1 MSTTPQPVQQENPQ
15 APVLQHVEDGLAILT
30 LNRPDR
36 MNAISTE
43 LATALNEALT
53 AISVDKH
60 IQAVIITGAGKGF
73 CAGGDLK
80 EIWEARQKNDKE
92 SMEPLLRSGM
102 GMVLKMR
109 TMRQPIV
116 AAVNG
121 AAAGAGMNIALA
133 ADVRIAAE
141 NASFGETFAKVGLF
155 PDFGGTYFLP
165 QLVGHAKAAELF
177 YTGDMF
183 DAKTA
188 LELGIVNRLV
198 PADKLMEEAKKFAMT
213 IVTGPRVASR
223 ALKQVLFGND
233 RNVLTK
239 ALEYEV
245 EEQIRCF
252 ESEDSAEGLR
262 AFFEKRKPNFQGK

>member
-36 MNAISTE
+36 MNAINTE

-141 NASFGETFAKVGLF
+141 NASFGETFA
-155 PDFGGTYFLP
+155 
-165 QLVGHAKAAELF
+165 
-177 YTGDMF
+177 GDMF

-239 ALEYEV
+239 ALEYEI

>member
-36 MNAISTE
+36 MNAINTE
-43 LATALNEALT
+43 LSTALNEALT

-262 AFFEKRKPNFQGK
+262 AFVEKRKPNFQGK

>member
-36 MNAISTE
+36 MNAINTE
-43 LATALNEALT
+43 LSTALNEALT

-141 NASFGETFAKVGLF
+141 NASSGETFAKVGLF

-262 AFFEKRKPNFQGK
+262 AFVEKRKPNFQGK

>member
-36 MNAISTE
+36 MNAINTE
-43 LATALNEALT
+43 LSTALNEALT

-183 DAKTA
+183 DAKRA

>member
-1 MSTTPQPVQQENPQ
+1 MSTPPQPVQENQ
-15 APVLQHVEDGLAILT
+15 NAPVLQHVEDGLAILT

-36 MNAISTE
+36 MNAINSE

-60 IQAVIITGAGKGF
+60 IHAVIITGAGKAF

-80 EIWEARQKNDKE
+80 EIWEGRQKNDKE
-92 SMEPLLRSGM
+92 SLEPLLRSGM
-102 GMVLKMR
+102 GAVLKMR

-133 ADVRIAAE
+133 ADVRFAAE
-141 NASFGETFAKVGLF
+141 TASFGETFAKVGLF
-155 PDFGGTYFLP
+155 PDFGGTFFLP
-165 QLVGHAKAAELF
+165 QLVGHAKAAELL

-188 LELGIVNRLV
+188 LQLGVVNRLV
-198 PADKLMEEAKKFAMT
+198 PADKLLEEAKNFAMT

-223 ALKQVLFGND
+223 ALKQVLFGNQ
-233 RNVLTK
+233 RAELTK

-245 EEQIRCF
+245 EEQMRCF
-252 ESEDSAEGLR
+252 ASEDSAEGLR

>member
-1 MSTTPQPVQQENPQ
+1 MSTPPQPVQQEGSAGVVHQSVDN
-15 APVLQHVEDGLAILT
+15 GLAIVT

-36 MNAISTE
+36 MNAINTE

-53 AISVDKH
+53 AISIDKH
-60 IQAVIITGAGKGF
+60 VHAVIITGAGKGF

-80 EIWEARQKNDKE
+80 EIWEGRQKNDKE
-92 SMEPLLRSGM
+92 SLEPLLRAGM
-102 GMVLKMR
+102 GIVLKIR
-109 TMRQPIV
+109 TMRQPVI

-133 ADVRIAAE
+133 ADIRYAADT
-141 NASFGETFAKVGLF
+141 ASFGETFAKVGLF

-165 QLVGHAKAAELF
+165 QLIGHAKAAELL
-177 YTGDMF
+177 YSGDMF
-183 DAKTA
+183 DAKKA

-198 PADKLMEEAKKFAMT
+198 PADKLMDEAKAFAMS
-213 IVTGPRVASR
+213 IVNGPRMASR
-223 ALKQVLFGND
+223 ALKQVLFGNE
-233 RNVLTK
+233 RAALTK

-252 ESEDSAEGLR
+252 ESEDCAEGLR

>member
-1 MSTTPQPVQQENPQ
+1 MSTPPQPVQQENQPGVVHQ
-15 APVLQHVEDGLAILT
+15 SVDNGLAVLT

-36 MNAISTE
+36 MNAINSE
-43 LATALNEALT
+43 MATALNEALT
-53 AISVDKH
+53 AISVDKNIH
-60 IQAVIITGAGKGF
+60 AVIITGAGKAF

-80 EIWEARQKNDKE
+80 AIWEGRQKNDKE
-92 SMEPLLRSGM
+92 SLEPLLRSGM
-102 GMVLKMR
+102 GAVLKIR
-109 TMRQPIV
+109 TMRQPVI

-133 ADVRIAAE
+133 ADIRFAADT
-141 NASFGETFAKVGLF
+141 ASFGETFAKVGLF

-165 QLVGHAKAAELF
+165 QLVGHAKAAELL
-177 YTGDMF
+177 YSGDMF
-183 DAKTA
+183 DAKIA

-198 PADKLMEEAKKFAMT
+198 PADKLMDEAKAFAMS
-213 IVTGPRVASR
+213 IVNGPRMASR
-223 ALKQVLFGND
+223 ALKQVLFGNE
-233 RNVLTK
+233 RAALAK

-252 ESEDSAEGLR
+252 ESEDCAEGLR

>member
-1 MSTTPQPVQQENPQ
+1 MSTPPQPVQENPN
-15 APVLQHVEDGLAILT
+15 AVVLQSVEDGLAILT

-36 MNAISTE
+36 MNAINTE

-53 AISVDKH
+53 AISIDKYIH
-60 IQAVIITGAGKGF
+60 AVLITGAGKGF

-80 EIWEARQKNDKE
+80 EIWEGRKNNDKE
-92 SMEPLLRSGM
+92 SLEPLLRSGM
-102 GMVLKMR
+102 GMVLKIR
-109 TMRQPIV
+109 TMRQPVV

-133 ADVRIAAE
+133 ADVRF
-141 NASFGETFAKVGLF
+141 ASETAMFGETFAKVGLF

-165 QLVGHAKAAELF
+165 QLVGPAKAAELF
-177 YTGDMF
+177 YSGDMF

-188 LELGIVNRLV
+188 LELGIVNKLV
-198 PADKLMEEAKKFAMT
+198 PADKLMDEAKAFARN
-213 IVTGPRVASR
+213 IVHGPRMTSR
-223 ALKQVLFGND
+223 ALKQILFGNE
-233 RNVLTK
+233 RAALIK

-252 ESEDSAEGLR
+252 ESEDCAEGLR

>member
-1 MSTTPQPVQQENPQ
+1 VQEHNPN
-15 APVLQHVEDGLAILT
+15 APILQHVEDGLAILT

-36 MNAISTE
+36 MNAINSE
-43 LATALNEALT
+43 MATALNEALT

-60 IQAVIITGAGKGF
+60 IQAVLITGAGKGF

-80 EIWEARQKNDKE
+80 EIWEGRQKNDKE
-92 SMEPLLRSGM
+92 SLEPLLRSGM
-102 GMVLKMR
+102 GAVLKMR

-133 ADVRIAAE
+133 ADVRIASE
-141 NASFGETFAKVGLF
+141 TASFGETFAKVGLF

-165 QLVGHAKAAELF
+165 QLVGPAKAAELL
-177 YTGDMF
+177 YSGDMI

-188 LELGIVNRLV
+188 LELGIVNRLA
-198 PADKLMEEAKKFAMT
+198 PADKLMDEAKKFAMT

-223 ALKQVLFGND
+223 ALKQILFGND
-233 RNVLTK
+233 RTALAK

-245 EEQIRCF
+245 EEQLRCF
-252 ESEDSAEGLR
+252 ESEDSAEGLK

>member
-1 MSTTPQPVQQENPQ
+1 MSTPPQPAQEN
-15 APVLQHVEDGLAILT
+15 ASTMVLQSVEDGLAIVT

-36 MNAISTE
+36 MNAINSE

-53 AISVDKH
+53 AISIDKNIH
-60 IQAVIITGAGKGF
+60 AVVITGAGKGF

-80 EIWEARQKNDKE
+80 EIWKAKQNNDRD
-92 SMEPLLRSGM
+92 SVEPLLRSGM
-102 GMVLKMR
+102 GAVLKMR
-109 TMRQPIV
+109 TMRQPVI

-133 ADVRIAAE
+133 ADVRFASE
-141 NASFGETFAKVGLF
+141 TASFGETFAKVGLF

-177 YTGDMF
+177 YSGDMF

-188 LELGIVNRLV
+188 LQLGIVNRLV
-198 PADKLMEEAKKFAMT
+198 PPDRLLDEAKTFAMS
-213 IVTGPRVASR
+213 IVHGPRVASR

-233 RNVLTK
+233 RNALMK

-245 EEQIRCF
+245 EEQMRCF
-252 ESEDSAEGLR
+252 ASEDCGEALQ

>member
-1 MSTTPQPVQQENPQ
+1 MSTPPQPVQKNPN
-15 APVLQHVEDGLAILT
+15 AALLEHVEDGLAVLT
-30 LNRPDR
+30 LNRPDK
-36 MNAISTE
+36 MNAINSE

-60 IQAVIITGAGKGF
+60 IQCVLITGAGKGF

-80 EIWEARQKNDKE
+80 EIWEGRQKNDKE
-92 SMEPLLRSGM
+92 SLEPLLRSGM

-109 TMRQPIV
+109 TMRQPVV

-133 ADVRIAAE
+133 ADVRIASE

-165 QLVGHAKAAELF
+165 QLVGHAKAAELL
-177 YTGDMF
+177 YSGDMF

-188 LELGIVNRLV
+188 LELGIVNRVV
-198 PADKLMEEAKKFAMT
+198 PADKLMEEAKKFAMS
-213 IVTGPRVASR
+213 IVTGPQVANR
-223 ALKQVLFGND
+223 ALKQVLFGNE
-233 RNVLTK
+233 RNALAK

>member
-1 MSTTPQPVQQENPQ
+1 MSTTPQPVPQENQ
-15 APVLQHVEDGLAILT
+15 NAPVLQHVENGLAILT

-36 MNAISTE
+36 MNAINAE

-53 AISVDKH
+53 AISIDKH
-60 IQAVIITGAGKGF
+60 IQAVLITGAGKGF

-80 EIWEARQKNDKE
+80 EIWEGRQKNDKE
-92 SMEPLLRSGM
+92 SLEPLLRSGM

-133 ADVRIAAE
+133 ADVRIASE
-141 NASFGETFAKVGLF
+141 TASFGETFAKVGLF

-165 QLVGHAKAAELF
+165 QLIGPAKAAELL
-177 YTGDMF
+177 YSGDMF

-188 LELGIVNRLV
+188 LEFGIVNRVV
-198 PADKLMEEAKKFAMT
+198 PTDRLMEEAKKFAMS

-233 RNVLTK
+233 RNALTK